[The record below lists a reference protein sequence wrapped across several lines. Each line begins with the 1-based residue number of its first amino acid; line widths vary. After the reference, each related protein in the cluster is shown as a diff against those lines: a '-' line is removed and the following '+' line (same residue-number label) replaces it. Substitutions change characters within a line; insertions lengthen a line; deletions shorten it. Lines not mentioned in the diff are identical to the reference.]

1 MSDLTTRTRITR
13 RLRVGRRGIAP
24 VVMAASV
31 FAALVTGCSS
41 NESSSATTTA
51 PPPTELPEGTQL
63 VSECAKTTQT
73 LQAVHM
79 DLNVTNIPNLPM
91 EKIDAG
97 VTNQPQGQGA
107 AQGEAKIRTKPEADF
122 IEAKFL
128 VVDKT
133 LYALTDGS
141 TYTKIGP
148 AEKIYDPGILLD
160 KDKGLANVIAQVKN
174 AKAESREKID
184 GVDTVK
190 VTGTISGSAID
201 PIAPRAGEGIGE
213 LPITLWIKDVAPPTT
228 SATQLPSTAAS
239 PGTGPNLIRAI
250 VKKDQGEIKLDL
262 TDHGKPVN
270 VLKPGS

>member
-31 FAALVTGCSS
+31 FAALVAGCSS
-41 NESSSATTTA
+41 SETSSSTTSA
-51 PPPTELPEGTQL
+51 PPPSQLPEGTQL

-73 LQAVHM
+73 LQSVHM
-79 DLNVTNIPNLPM
+79 ALDITNIPNLPM

-97 VTNQPQGQGA
+97 VTNQPEGQGA
-107 AQGEAKIRTKPEADF
+107 AQGDAKIRTKPEADF

-148 AEKIYDPGILLD
+148 AEKIYDPGVLLD
-160 KDKGLANVIAQVKN
+160 KDKGLANVIAKVQN
-174 AKAESREKID
+174 AKAEGREKID
-184 GVDTVK
+184 GVDVVK
-190 VTGTISGSAID
+190 VTGTINSSVID
-201 PIAPRAGEGIGE
+201 PIVPRAAEGAE
-213 LPITLWIKDVAPPTT
+213 DLPITLWVKDVAPPTT
-228 SATQLPSTAAS
+228 SAAPLPSTAAS
-239 PGTGPNLIRAI
+239 PGTGPNLIRAV
-250 VKKDQGEIKLDL
+250 VKKDQGEIKLTL
-262 TDHGKPVN
+262 SDHGKPVN

>member
-1 MSDLTTRTRITR
+1 M
-13 RLRVGRRGIAP
+13 
-24 VVMAASV
+24 
-31 FAALVTGCSS
+31 FAALVAGCNSS
-41 NESSSATTTA
+41 EPSASTTSAA
-51 PPPTELPEGTQL
+51 PPAELPEGTQL
-63 VSECAKTTQT
+63 VSECSKTTQT
-73 LQAVHM
+73 LQSVHM
-79 DLNVTNIPNLPM
+79 ALNITNIPNLPM
-91 EKIDAG
+91 EKVDAG

-148 AEKIYDPGILLD
+148 AERIYDPGVLLD
-160 KDKGLANVIAQVKN
+160 KDKGLANVIAQIKN
-174 AKAESREKID
+174 AKAEGREKID

-190 VTGTISGSAID
+190 VTGTISPSAID
-201 PIAPRAGEGIGE
+201 PIVPKAGEGQAD
-213 LPITLWIKDVAPPTT
+213 LPITVWIKDVAPPTT

-250 VKKDQGEIKLDL
+250 VKKDAGEIKLTL
-262 TDHGKPVN
+262 SDHGKPVN